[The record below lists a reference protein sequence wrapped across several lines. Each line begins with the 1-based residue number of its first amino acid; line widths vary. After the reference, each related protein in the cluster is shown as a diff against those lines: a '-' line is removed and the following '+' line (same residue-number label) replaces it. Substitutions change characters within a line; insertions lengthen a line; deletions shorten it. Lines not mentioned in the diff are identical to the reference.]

1 MSEHRINAHPLQPEL
16 DRMATDTFE
25 TREEAAKWLRMPHPM
40 LDGVAPLQIAVTKAG
55 AERVKDILTA
65 IKYGGV
71 L

>member
-1 MSEHRINAHPLQPEL
+1 
-16 DRMATDTFE
+16 
-25 TREEAAKWLRMPHPM
+25 M
-40 LDGVAPLQIAVTKAG
+40 LDGDAPLQIAVTQAG